1 MSEMKNVLRAAVEQK
16 YYIALPDVLVIVVH
30 SITELENKTYVES
43 LQNTIRFLFSISLR
57 TLAEKSHILS
67 ETHDRNRRSHQTPP
81 LC

>member
-1 MSEMKNVLRAAVEQK
+1 MKNVLRAAMEQK

-57 TLAEKSHILS
+57 TLAEKSHIL
-67 ETHDRNRRSHQTPP
+67 N
-81 LC
+81 